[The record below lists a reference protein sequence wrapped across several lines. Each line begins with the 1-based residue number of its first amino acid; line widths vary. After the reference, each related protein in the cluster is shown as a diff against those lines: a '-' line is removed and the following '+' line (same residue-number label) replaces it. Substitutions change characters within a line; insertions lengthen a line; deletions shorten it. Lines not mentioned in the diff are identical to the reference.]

1 MTGGQCKF
9 GEFSNG
15 GRGPVSKTEDEK
27 MAKLIKK
34 NIAKAEKAKPKTR
47 RKYDP
52 TLPAESTDDD
62 LERRDFFS
70 EMKKREF

>member
-1 MTGGQCKF
+1 MTGGECKF
-9 GEFSNG
+9 GESSNAG
-15 GRGPVSKTEDEK
+15 SVAVSKSEDEK

-34 NIAKAEKAKPKTR
+34 NMAKAEKAKPKTR

-52 TLPAESTDDD
+52 TLPAETTDDD

>member
-1 MTGGQCKF
+1 MTKG
-9 GEFSNG
+9 
-15 GRGPVSKTEDEK
+15 EDEK
-27 MAKLIKK
+27 MAKLNKQHM
-34 NIAKAEKAKPKTR
+34 AKAEKAKPKTR

-52 TLPAESTDDD
+52 TLPAETTDDD

>member
-1 MTGGQCKF
+1 MTGGECKF
-9 GEFSNG
+9 GSSSIRW
-15 GRGPVSKTEDEK
+15 RGAMSKSEDEK

-34 NIAKAEKAKPKTR
+34 NMAKAEKAKPKTR

-52 TLPAESTDDD
+52 TLPAETTDDD

>member
-1 MTGGQCKF
+1 M
-9 GEFSNG
+9 
-15 GRGPVSKTEDEK
+15 SKSEDEK
-27 MAKLIKK
+27 MGKLIKK
-34 NIAKAEKAKPKTR
+34 NMAKAEKAKPKTR

-52 TLPAESTDDD
+52 TLPAETTDDD

>member
-1 MTGGQCKF
+1 MTRVGCKF
-9 GEFSNG
+9 GAVTNG
-15 GRGPVSKTEDEK
+15 QESAMSKSEDER

-52 TLPAESTDDD
+52 TLPAETTDDD

>member
-1 MTGGQCKF
+1 M
-9 GEFSNG
+9 
-15 GRGPVSKTEDEK
+15 SKSEDEK

-34 NIAKAEKAKPKTR
+34 NMAKAEKAKPKAR

-52 TLPAESTDDD
+52 TLPAETTDDD
-62 LERRDFFS
+62 IERRDFFS